1 MDQNPMAASREST
14 DPVDGGEAAEEAD
27 PPSSSSGKMDERGD
41 ETQRGQR
48 GEAASNNDV
57 TAKRACARSIWRNS
71 ASRCVCDGDQHHTK
85 SKGP

>member
-1 MDQNPMAASREST
+1 MAASREST

-57 TAKRACARSIWRNS
+57 TAKRPAKRA
-71 ASRCVCDGDQHHTK
+71 
-85 SKGP
+85 

>member
-1 MDQNPMAASREST
+1 MAASREST

-57 TAKRACARSIWRNS
+57 TAKRA
-71 ASRCVCDGDQHHTK
+71 
-85 SKGP
+85 